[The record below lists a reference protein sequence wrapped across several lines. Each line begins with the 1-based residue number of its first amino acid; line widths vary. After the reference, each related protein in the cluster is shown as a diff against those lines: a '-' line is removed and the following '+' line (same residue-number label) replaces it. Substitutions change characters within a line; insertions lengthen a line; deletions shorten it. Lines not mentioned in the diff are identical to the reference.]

1 FSNIDYTDKTEAAL
15 KSGFNVKV
23 VGTEISALT
32 DEKGYFEISGLSKD
46 MDEYVLE
53 ITKTN
58 YLKRN
63 ITVSGTGEII
73 ASTEE
78 QPIILWA
85 GDIEIEGKQDGV
97 INMED
102 IVQIIT
108 VFNEY
113 YGSEKYTVELDLNL
127 DGAINTGDIFIMI
140 KNFNKTTRDYDN

>member
-1 FSNIDYTDKTEAAL
+1 
-15 KSGFNVKV
+15 
-23 VGTEISALT
+23 
-32 DEKGYFEISGLSKD
+32 

-63 ITVSGTGEII
+63 NTVSGTGEII

-85 GDIEIEGKQDGV
+85 GDIEANGKQDGV

-102 IVQIIT
+102 IVQILKA
-108 VFNEY
+108 FDSY
-113 YGSEKYTVELDLNL
+113 YGSEKYIVELDLDL
-127 DGAINTGDIFIMI
+127 DGAINIGDIFII
-140 KNFNKTTRDYDN
+140 LKNYNKMTGDYDN